1 MQRLIQVQRG
11 RCPQCG
17 SPELVRDEEMGEII
31 CSKCGLV
38 IIEDMLDQSPE
49 WRAFTIEEKRSKR
62 RAGPP
67 IDYSH
72 YDKGLSTIMRVNKD
86 AFGRPLPAKVKRQ
99 MWRLRRWQIRSRIHG
114 SDYRNLMRAMNELE
128 RLSEKLHIP
137 SPVQEMA
144 AVLYRKALNEDLIRG
159 RCIAAIVAGAL
170 YAACRFAK
178 TPKTLN
184 EVAKASLRDRDE
196 VARSY
201 RLIVRTLKM
210 KMPIHD
216 PLDYISKIAEEVGI
230 SGEAQGFAVKI
241 LREAKRRH
249 ITMGKDPYGVAAA
262 VLYIACQ
269 LKGEKVTQKKI
280 ADAADVT
287 EVTVRN
293 RKKDLI
299 KKLDINS
306 LPNNFHVRK

>member
-1 MQRLIQVQRG
+1 MQHLIQVQHG
-11 RCPQCG
+11 QCPQCG
-17 SPELVRDEEMGEII
+17 SSELVRDEEMGEII

-38 IIEDMLDQSPE
+38 VLEDVLNQTPE
-49 WRAFTIEEKRSKR
+49 WRAFTPDEKRSKR
-62 RAGPP
+62 RVGAP

-72 YDKGLSTIMRVNKD
+72 YDKRLPTIIRVDKD

-99 MWRLRRWQIRSRIHG
+99 MWRLRRWQIRSRIRG
-114 SDYRNLMRAMNELE
+114 SDYRNLMRAMTELQ

-137 SPVQEMA
+137 SSVQEMA
-144 AVLYRKALNEDLIRG
+144 AVIYRKALNENLIRG
-159 RCIAAIVAGAL
+159 RCIAAIVTAAL
-170 YAACRFAK
+170 YAACRFTK

-184 EVAKASLRDRDE
+184 EVAEVSLMDRKE

-201 RLIVRTLKM
+201 RLIIRTFKM

-216 PLDYISKIAEEVGI
+216 PLDYISKIAEKASI
-230 SGEAQGFAVKI
+230 SGEDQGLAVKI
-241 LREAKRRH
+241 LREAKRKH

-269 LKGEKVTQKKI
+269 LKGKKVTQKEI

-293 RKKDLI
+293 RKKDLM
-299 KKLDINS
+299 KKLDVDS
-306 LPNNFHVRK
+306 LVNNFHA